1 MKNKFLINLLLI
13 IFFYQN
19 ILYAE
24 IFSIESTEIKILD
37 KGNITKATNGVKIV
51 SNDGVEITGEDL
63 IYNKKESIL
72 KIFGNVV
79 LNDKKNN
86 ILTEGEEY
94 IYFKN
99 EEKILS
105 IGKSKTNIK
114 NTYNVIYMLSIS
126 NFNFT
131 MFYFIS

>member
-1 MKNKFLINLLLI
+1 MKNKLLVNLLLI

-19 ILYAE
+19 ILSAE
-24 IFSIESTEIKILD
+24 IFNIESPKIKILD

-99 EEKILS
+99 EEKIKIFGDVLLND
-105 IGKSKTNIK
+105 KKK
-114 NTYNVIYMLSIS
+114 
-126 NFNFT
+126 
-131 MFYFIS
+131 

>member
-37 KGNITKATNGVKIV
+37 KGNITKATNGVKIT
-51 SNDGVEITGEDL
+51 SNDGVEITGREL
-63 IYNKKESIL
+63 IYNKKKSIL
-72 KIFGNVV
+72 KISGNVV

-86 ILTEGEEY
+86 ILTEGEEF
-94 IYFKN
+94 IYF
-99 EEKILS
+99 
-105 IGKSKTNIK
+105 
-114 NTYNVIYMLSIS
+114 VI
-126 NFNFT
+126 
-131 MFYFIS
+131 

>member
-1 MKNKFLINLLLI
+1 MKNKLLVNLLLI

-19 ILYAE
+19 ILNAE
-24 IFSIESTEIKILD
+24 IFSIESSEIKILD
-37 KGNITKATNGVKIV
+37 KGNITKATNGVKII
-51 SNDGVEITGEDL
+51 SNDGVEITGRDL

-99 EEKILS
+99 E
-105 IGKSKTNIK
+105 
-114 NTYNVIYMLSIS
+114 
-126 NFNFT
+126 
-131 MFYFIS
+131 